1 MILRYKK
8 FRNELN
14 ERRYGGPKRSKVY
27 RGLSP
32 KMKIVIDDLYSEI
45 EKSSNPV
52 GQMTGIINKISA
64 KHNIKKSELENFI
77 DNEII
82 K

>member
-1 MILRYKK
+1 MEENVKK
-8 FRNELN
+8 QLDELVN
-14 ERRYGGPKRSKVY
+14 
-27 RGLSP
+27 
-32 KMKIVIDDLYSEI
+32 IIDEKI

-52 GQMTGIINKISA
+52 GQMTGIISKISA

>member
-14 ERRYGGPKRSKVY
+14 ERRYGGPKKSKVY
-27 RGLSP
+27 RTLSP
-32 KMKIVIDDLYSEI
+32 KMKIVIDDLYSQI

-52 GQMTGIINKISA
+52 GQIQGILKQVSN
-64 KHNIKKSELENFI
+64 KHNIKVSELENYI
-77 DNEII
+77 DNEILR
-82 K
+82 

>member
-14 ERRYGGPKRSKVY
+14 ERRYGGPKKSKVY
-27 RGLSP
+27 KTLSP

-52 GQMTGIINKISA
+52 GQMTAIISKISA

-77 DNEII
+77 DNEILR
-82 K
+82 

>member
-14 ERRYGGPKRSKVY
+14 ERRYGGPKKSKVY
-27 RGLSP
+27 RTLSP

-45 EKSSNPV
+45 DKSSNPV
-52 GQMTGIINKISA
+52 GQMTGIISKISA

-77 DNEII
+77 DNEILR
-82 K
+82 

>member
-14 ERRYGGPKRSKVY
+14 ERRYGGPKKSKVY
-27 RGLSP
+27 RTLSP

-52 GQMTGIINKISA
+52 GQMKGIINKISA

>member
-1 MILRYKK
+1 
-8 FRNELN
+8 
-14 ERRYGGPKRSKVY
+14 
-27 RGLSP
+27 
-32 KMKIVIDDLYSEI
+32 MKIVIDDLYSEI

-52 GQMTGIINKISA
+52 GQMTGIIGKISA

>member
-8 FRNELN
+8 FKNELN

-27 RGLSP
+27 RTLSP
-32 KMKIVIDDLYSEI
+32 KMKGVIDDLYSEI

-52 GQMTGIINKISA
+52 GQMATILGKISS
-64 KHNIKKSELENFI
+64 KHNIKRSELEGFI

>member
-8 FRNELN
+8 FKNELN
-14 ERRYGGPKRSKVY
+14 ERRYGGPKKSKVY
-27 RGLSP
+27 RTLSP
-32 KMKIVIDDLYSEI
+32 KMKIVIDDLYSQI

-52 GQMTGIINKISA
+52 GQIQGILKRVSN
-64 KHNIKKSELENFI
+64 KHNIKVSELENFI